1 LPKIK
6 NFGPPI
12 RLAPPK
18 FWAGYATVHCCY
30 FSLSIH

>member
-1 LPKIK
+1 M
-6 NFGPPI
+6 